1 MNWTALLDPA
11 NGGPGEAPGYRETLA
26 AIRDRPYARAARK
39 AKAKPEAKPVRFPGM
54 KHSASGD

>member
-26 AIRDRPYARAARK
+26 AIRLDPYARAARK
-39 AKAKPEAKPVRFPGM
+39 PKPEAKPARFPGL
-54 KHSASGD
+54 KHGASED

>member
-26 AIRDRPYARAARK
+26 RLEEQPYVKPADRPKAQKPKRK
-39 AKAKPEAKPVRFPGM
+39 ATQG
-54 KHSASGD
+54 